1 MMVVGHGLRP
11 RTVEGP
17 LTPGAPPT
25 SVQVV
30 ARRYLCR
37 ACTAVIVVLPRGV
50 GRGGRYLVCAI
61 AYALAL
67 WGHAGRTASQTRASV
82 SGDKA
87 RGLSSPQQWSSLR
100 RWARDAGRIFG
111 AATVVGTL
119 REQAAATARWVASFA
134 PLPTTQLST
143 DAHAGAAFLPR

>member
-1 MMVVGHGLRP
+1 M
-11 RTVEGP
+11 
-17 LTPGAPPT
+17 
-25 SVQVV
+25 
-30 ARRYLCR
+30 
-37 ACTAVIVVLPRGV
+37 IVVLPRGV
-50 GRGGRYLVCAI
+50 GRGVRYLVCAI

-67 WGHAGRTASQTRASV
+67 WGQAGRTASQTRASV

-100 RWARDAGRIFG
+100 RWSRDAGRIFG

-134 PLPTTQLST
+134 PLPTTQVPT
-143 DAHAGAAFLPR
+143 DAYAGAAFVPR